1 MNQYPQLNGALM
13 INETSSGEFLLQQLP
28 HYHWS
33 VKFCYSTVL
42 LKLTTF
48 NKNKG
53 AAGNPEAPLLANI
66 KLVAVEGV
74 EPPTLRI

>member
-1 MNQYPQLNGALM
+1 MNRYPQLNGVL
-13 INETSSGEFLLQQLP
+13 TSSNLTDKILVFGQ
-28 HYHWS
+28 
-33 VKFCYSTVL
+33 
-42 LKLTTF
+42 LTTF

-53 AAGNPEAPLLANI
+53 ATGNPEAPLLANI